1 MRKQLLL
8 SFLKGHALFQDLIPQ
23 ELDIVSSR
31 LSVREVEAGKLLF
44 CEGDNAD
51 FLCLVAQGELD
62 VLKRA
67 ANAQEVVIATLS
79 DGDSVGEMALIDG
92 MVRSATVKASMYSM
106 VIVLKRDD
114 FEQIVQ
120 SYPRIGT
127 KILKGIARN
136 ISLNLRRTSS
146 ALSKLMLPIA

>member
-1 MRKQLLL
+1 MRKELLL
-8 SFLKGHALFQDLIPQ
+8 SFLKSHTLFQDLIPQ
-23 ELDIVSSR
+23 ELDSISSR
-31 LSVREVEAGKLLF
+31 FSVREIDAGKLVF

-51 FLCLVAQGELD
+51 FLCLVVQGELE

-67 ANAQEVVIATLS
+67 ANAQQVVIATLS
-79 DGDSVGEMALIDG
+79 GGDAVGEMALIDG
-92 MVRSATVKASMYSM
+92 MVRSATVKAAMYSM
-106 VIVLKRDD
+106 VIVLKRGD
-114 FEQIVQ
+114 FEQIVK